1 MRARAVEFPRATCCI
16 VLSRRLASNAKR
28 TFYDILEVSPNAKQ
42 NEIKAAYYR
51 LSMRHHPD
59 KNKGSSAAN
68 ERFQEITAAYDTLS
82 NESLRATYDERIGT
96 APQRAATFH
105 ARKPTQRQTPMSG
118 RTHIYNFDEFY
129 KQHYGDAVHSY
140 QVRKKKYEDYLRNE
154 EAKRERGGGIA
165 LTLTVV
171 LLIAMIALLDWDLGQ
186 DVPTPPQAEK
196 REK

>member
-1 MRARAVEFPRATCCI
+1 MRARMVEFPRATCGI
-16 VLSRRLASNAKR
+16 VLSRRLASNGRR

-96 APQRAATFH
+96 APQKSTTFH
-105 ARKPTQRQTPMSG
+105 AIKPTQRPTPMSG
-118 RTHIYNFDEFY
+118 RTPIYNFDEFY
-129 KQHYGDAVHSY
+129 RQHYGAAVHSY
-140 QVRKKKYEDYLRNE
+140 QVRKKKYEEYMQQQELM
-154 EAKRERGGGIA
+154 RERGSGIA
-165 LTLTVV
+165 VTLIMAIILTV
-171 LLIAMIALLDWDLGQ
+171 AALYQWDVGH
-186 DVPTPPQAEK
+186 DVPRSPGTEK